1 MTTHGAVRRL
11 NAAVAPAGGVAR
23 FFSDNGFVA
32 GLAHDV
38 WPAIERF
45 DADLAALDL
54 EFRLSVS
61 ACYSPSGAYGARPD
75 VCPIGVLLGADGGEL
90 GSGLNVCNIP
100 VGDDGYVQS
109 YLSSKASDVVSQI
122 RKITLGLRDFANE
135 EWCALYYSSSHQW
148 DYWATHALPRDSLPH
163 SADVDVALLV
173 AATSATGV
181 DFTGNEIERR
191 RLRLPARLR
200 GGGVRSHVET
210 TAAAFCGAVNQAVP
224 RFIDRTDDAGEF
236 VAGFFPSLASV
247 LGAGSFDHGS
257 EATRY
262 ATYLASGYAS
272 ATELA
277 TAWAA
282 LRAEAPEGVA
292 DETCSLFYGAEGARG
307 SQRELTSVVEKQ
319 RFDDLG
325 SAIGALPRA
334 DEADLYR
341 RVAWC
346 SVDKNSA
353 VWVTSIPTRHLRAGP
368 MEFREICAAYFGAPS
383 PVATRLE
390 NQAIYSGAGFQRA
403 VCDKFGLKLA
413 SLNLDGRFNRF
424 HDEVKFAIAN
434 SLDILGVGYSAEVHG
449 VFTPVIPP
457 AAQADARR
465 FMQRGREG
473 AQRGQRQGLV
483 PDFKIELER
492 LVDGASTTAALA
504 ELKMLHAGRTASNP
518 IGGCTYSTRGN
529 GTHCVLTGHRRA
541 VHTRAGKIQ
550 GERVNDARRI
560 DARFC
565 GTQPGDD
572 GPVLDRLRSF
582 GPIVGLVV
590 GHFGEWNDGLER
602 LVSLACDDAAPRM
615 RALFGA
621 RSERDSRGRCAWL
634 FRREVAWAVLNA
646 NAKLKIERAEFVGWD
661 ARTARA
667 RHAEEARRE
676 HARRQTCAWASA
688 AYERRSDSAH
698 DQSRP
703 FWARG

>member
-1 MTTHGAVRRL
+1 
-11 NAAVAPAGGVAR
+11 
-23 FFSDNGFVA
+23 
-32 GLAHDV
+32 
-38 WPAIERF
+38 
-45 DADLAALDL
+45 
-54 EFRLSVS
+54 
-61 ACYSPSGAYGARPD
+61 
-75 VCPIGVLLGADGGEL
+75 
-90 GSGLNVCNIP
+90 
-100 VGDDGYVQS
+100 
-109 YLSSKASDVVSQI
+109 
-122 RKITLGLRDFANE
+122 
-135 EWCALYYSSSHQW
+135 
-148 DYWATHALPRDSLPH
+148 
-163 SADVDVALLV
+163 
-173 AATSATGV
+173 
-181 DFTGNEIERR
+181 
-191 RLRLPARLR
+191 
-200 GGGVRSHVET
+200 
-210 TAAAFCGAVNQAVP
+210 
-224 RFIDRTDDAGEF
+224 
-236 VAGFFPSLASV
+236 
-247 LGAGSFDHGS
+247 
-257 EATRY
+257 
-262 ATYLASGYAS
+262 
-272 ATELA
+272 
-277 TAWAA
+277 
-282 LRAEAPEGVA
+282 
-292 DETCSLFYGAEGARG
+292 
-307 SQRELTSVVEKQ
+307 
-319 RFDDLG
+319 
-325 SAIGALPRA
+325 
-334 DEADLYR
+334 
-341 RVAWC
+341 
-346 SVDKNSA
+346 
-353 VWVTSIPTRHLRAGP
+353 

-390 NQAIYSGAGFQRA
+390 NQAIYSGAGWQRA

-424 HDEVKFAIAN
+424 HDEVKFAIAH
-434 SLDILGVGYSAEVHG
+434 SLDTLGVGYSAEVHG

-518 IGGCTYSTRGN
+518 IGGCTYSTRGD

-541 VHTRAGKIQ
+541 VHTRARKIQ

-572 GPVLDRLRSF
+572 GPVLGRLRSF

-698 DQSRP
+698 DQNRP
-703 FWARG
+703 FWARGG